1 MCQIP
6 VVARVGDTHLL
17 VGKTRAP
24 HQMLTQVSSVMN
36 RPVVPL
42 WLTMPR
48 QDVGTTAWVEAIAHA
63 FGTPTQLHTAQS
75 GTVHLVPIDG
85 IVPDYSMVAKVA
97 AKAAREIVRRRVED
111 QRRQTAMSFERPA
124 ISDGRKGSVRDVGD
138 SEATRAQ
145 TRIRRFGMIARIFPS
160 HAIEDRAA

>member
-6 VVARVGDTHLL
+6 VVARVGDTQLV

-36 RPVVPL
+36 RPVVPI

-48 QDVGTTAWVEAIAHA
+48 PDVGTTAWVEAIARS
-63 FGTPTQLHTAQS
+63 FGAPTQLHTAQS
-75 GTVHLVPIDG
+75 GTVHLVSIDG
-85 IVPDYSMVAKVA
+85 VIPDQRAVAKVA

-111 QRRQTAMSFERPA
+111 QRRQTANARERPTM
-124 ISDGRKGSVRDVGD
+124 SDGRNGYARDVSD
-138 SEATRAQ
+138 SSALSAQ
-145 TRIRRFGMIARIFPS
+145 IRIRRLGMIACILPS
-160 HAIEDRAA
+160 HTVGDRAA